1 MFAVFGL
8 DGDTIER
15 RLEQAI
21 SYVECMIEQQ
31 EKSIQYYREEIKKQ
45 AINSSSLSIVDYMG
59 RDIGDLNKVLQSKR
73 VYEEELMM
81 LKMILGGGKN
91 V

>member
-1 MFAVFGL
+1 MFVIFGL

-45 AINSSSLSIVDYMG
+45 AINSISSSIVDYMAH
-59 RDIGDLNKVLQSKR
+59 DIRDLNKVLQSKR
-73 VYEEELMM
+73 IYEEELMM
-81 LKMILGGGKN
+81 LKTILGGGKSK
-91 V
+91 